1 MENFEEITREEDP
14 TTTDNKEEIQ
24 LTNEPTSARKKI
36 QKGPVKWNDNAT
48 DCLNFLVHLY
58 FVKQDYVECLET
70 LLKYSKS
77 KSGYESIYS
86 SIIKGLIKRAGGNIN
101 ESNALFKLAN
111 NKINY
116 PNSGYLLKE
125 IGKNFLL
132 LGKFK
137 MAIEIYDNV
146 LKTNEEEWDC
156 LYHKGICYMNMKD
169 YNQAKIFFDKAN
181 DLYIS
186 DDLLKT
192 YGKFYLLNNDINKA
206 IEKYE
211 EALELCP
218 NDSDLMTAIGSLYL
232 KQNDNDKALE
242 YFNDAMKIDP
252 KYSNSLLGIAS
263 IYQYQGDF
271 KNALLQYKISTLSN
285 PNSAQVWNN
294 IGLIFFVNN
303 KLIAAQTCLKK
314 ALYLNPFEWIISFN
328 LGLIYLSTQQYS
340 SAFIYMNT
348 AANLNE
354 KYYLIFMYLGVILSE
369 LDDIDNAISY
379 YEKALHMQ
387 EDYIIYFNYIISL
400 IKNEMFANAKEK
412 YGTFIKLYNSK
423 KGNSSDDQFIEE
435 ELTKI
440 KKILS

>member
-1 MENFEEITREEDP
+1 MENFEEITRNEDP
-14 TTTDNKEEIQ
+14 TEETQ
-24 LTNEPTSARKKI
+24 EEVTMTNEPASARKKV
-36 QKGPVKWNDNAT
+36 QKGPTKWNDNAT

-58 FVKQDYVECLET
+58 FIRQDYTECLEN
-70 LLKYSKS
+70 LSKYSKS

-146 LKTNEEEWDC
+146 LKYNQEEWDC

-169 YNQAKIFFDKAN
+169 YNQAKVFFDKAN

-242 YFNDAMKIDP
+242 YFNEAMKIDP

-294 IGLIFFVNN
+294 LGLCFFVNN
-303 KLIAAQTCLKK
+303 KNIAAQTCLKK

-379 YEKALHMQ
+379 YEKAINLQ
-387 EDYIIYFNYIISL
+387 EDYVIYFNYTVSL
-400 IKNEMFANAKEK
+400 VKNEMYANAKEK
-412 YGTFIKLYNSK
+412 FNVFLKLYNSK
-423 KGNSSDDQFIEE
+423 KGNSPDDQFIEE
-435 ELTKI
+435 ELPRI

>member
-169 YNQAKIFFDKAN
+169 
-181 DLYIS
+181 
-186 DDLLKT
+186 
-192 YGKFYLLNNDINKA
+192 
-206 IEKYE
+206 
-211 EALELCP
+211 
-218 NDSDLMTAIGSLYL
+218 
-232 KQNDNDKALE
+232 
-242 YFNDAMKIDP
+242 
-252 KYSNSLLGIAS
+252 
-263 IYQYQGDF
+263 
-271 KNALLQYKISTLSN
+271 
-285 PNSAQVWNN
+285 
-294 IGLIFFVNN
+294 
-303 KLIAAQTCLKK
+303 
-314 ALYLNPFEWIISFN
+314 
-328 LGLIYLSTQQYS
+328 
-340 SAFIYMNT
+340 
-348 AANLNE
+348 
-354 KYYLIFMYLGVILSE
+354 
-369 LDDIDNAISY
+369 
-379 YEKALHMQ
+379 
-387 EDYIIYFNYIISL
+387 
-400 IKNEMFANAKEK
+400 
-412 YGTFIKLYNSK
+412 
-423 KGNSSDDQFIEE
+423 
-435 ELTKI
+435 
-440 KKILS
+440 